1 LLSSKYF
8 DQTTQFNEKK
18 RRPETLK
25 GRRESREEEER
36 ANERTIAWFFAWF
49 VLVKKLENCVEKIGI
64 HSSLVGCS
72 GTTT

>member
-8 DQTTQFNEKK
+8 DQTTQFNEKN

-36 ANERTIAWFFAWF
+36 ANERTIAWF